1 MVARL
6 DHVGRRAARRAIRVE
21 EKTTSKGDGTMKIGF
36 FKVLGLV
43 GMLAEEL
50 SAAAADGKVTV
61 KDALR
66 IVERICDALGIE
78 FIAELED

>member
-1 MVARL
+1 
-6 DHVGRRAARRAIRVE
+6 
-21 EKTTSKGDGTMKIGF
+21 MKERIMKVSF

-50 SAAAADGKVTV
+50 SAAAVDGKVTV
-61 KDALR
+61 DEALR
-66 IVERICDALGIE
+66 IVGKICEALGIE

>member
-1 MVARL
+1 
-6 DHVGRRAARRAIRVE
+6 
-21 EKTTSKGDGTMKIGF
+21 MKIGF

-50 SAAAADGKVTV
+50 TAAAVDGKVTV
-61 KDALR
+61 KEALR

-78 FIAELED
+78 FVAELED

>member
-1 MVARL
+1 VVAGV
-6 DHVGRRAARRAIRVE
+6 DHVGWRAARRAIRVE

-50 SAAAADGKVTV
+50 TAAAVDGKITV
-61 KDALR
+61 DEALR
-66 IVERICDALGIE
+66 IVGKICEALGIE
-78 FIAELED
+78 FITEI